1 MEDGIS
7 DTLRTDSNRNGKEG
21 TILGTLVRPVA
32 GTLDAN
38 YGKGPGERG
47 GAERE
52 YLAEMAADAA
62 SYGRFW
68 NGAEVAETLTCTSDD
83 QRMPDKNRMQVVLQG
98 TAGFYPTAG
107 QDFPVLNG
115 CSPPMKVGSG
125 GTSGNPHGRK
135 VEVGVRHDR
144 VVRRLTPV
152 ECERLQ
158 AFPDGWTQIA
168 WKKKPLAECPDGPRY
183 KALGNSMAVNCMA
196 WIGRRI
202 VLVDETFAELE
213 ALEEEAG
220 GET

>member
-32 GTLDAN
+32 GTLNAN

-98 TAGFYPTAG
+98 TAGFYGDKTGPLDTDG
-107 QDFPVLNG
+107 H
-115 CSPPMKVGSG
+115 S
-125 GTSGNPHGRK
+125 
-135 VEVGVRHDR
+135 VGVHVEHR
-144 VVRRLTPV
+144 VRRLTPV

-158 AFPDGWTQIA
+158 GFPDDYTRIPWRG
-168 WKKKPLAECPDGPRY
+168 KPAEDCPDGPRY
-183 KALGNSMAVNCMA
+183 RALGNSMACNVMR

-202 VLVDETFAELE
+202 EMVE
-213 ALEEEAG
+213 AR
-220 GET
+220 T